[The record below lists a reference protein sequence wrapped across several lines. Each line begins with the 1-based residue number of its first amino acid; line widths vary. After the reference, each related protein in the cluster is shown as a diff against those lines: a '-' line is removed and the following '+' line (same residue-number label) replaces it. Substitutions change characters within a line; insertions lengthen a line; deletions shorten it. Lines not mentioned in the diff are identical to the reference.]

1 MPKKI
6 YDIKPPKMARK
17 VEKEQKGAVEIKKI
31 KRTRSATIKKE
42 PEIITRK
49 EEKRPILIP
58 ISASVLGVLV
68 ILSIYLFFK
77 LPKAEIVIWPT
88 VDVLS
93 FQETLTADKSV
104 DSVSLENVIIPA
116 KYFEATK
123 TNSQDFLATGNA
135 SDEGKATGSITV
147 YNKTDPVAPLTLK
160 TGTRFLSNSG
170 KLFVA
175 LEKVVI
181 PAAKKS
187 GSKITPG
194 TVTIKVEAAE
204 GGDSYNIAP
213 SSFSIPGLKGT
224 SYYYSITATSDS
236 EMTGGYSGKVK
247 KVTSD
252 DIQSA
257 KDVLSEST
265 VSDVTTD
272 LKNQISSEYILLDN
286 AISSNI
292 TEASTQIKAGTV
304 AENFNYT
311 ATAKATALAFKKSD
325 LDQFVK
331 DYLIS
336 QIPDGKTLVSGDPL
350 IDYSASKV
358 DISGG
363 KITLS
368 LNFSSGVYQ
377 NIDKNSTAL
386 SLIGKNADQITE
398 IINSSLGEH
407 ISKTEINFWPFWVK
421 SVPNNQKAVS
431 VELEF

>member
-6 YDIKPPKMARK
+6 YDIKPPKLARK
-17 VEKEQKGAVEIKKI
+17 VEKEKKEVVEIKKI
-31 KRTRSATIKKE
+31 KRTKPAAIKKE
-42 PEIITRK
+42 PEVIIHQ
-49 EEKRPILIP
+49 EERRPIWIP
-58 ISASVLGVLV
+58 ISAGVLGVLV
-68 ILSIYLFFK
+68 FLGAFLFFK

-93 FQETLTADKSV
+93 FQQAITADKSV
-104 DSVSLENVIIPA
+104 DSVSLENAVIPA
-116 KYFEATK
+116 QYFEAIK

-147 YNKTDPVAPLTLK
+147 YNKIDPVTPLTLK
-160 TGTRFLSNSG
+160 AGTRFLSNSG

-194 TVTIKVEAAE
+194 TVIIKVEAAE
-204 GGDSYNIAP
+204 GGESYNIAP

-257 KDVLSEST
+257 KDVLSENT
-265 VSDVTTD
+265 LADVTAD
-272 LKNQISSEYILLDN
+272 LKNQISSEYVLLDD
-286 AISSNI
+286 AISSSI
-292 TEASTQIKAGTV
+292 TAASTQIKSGTV

-311 ATAKATALAFKKSD
+311 ATAKASALAFKKSD
-325 LDQFVK
+325 LDKFIK

-336 QIPDGKTLVSGDPL
+336 KTPEGETLVSGDPI
-350 IDYSASKV
+350 IDYSVSKV

-377 NIDKNSTAL
+377 NIDKNSITL

-398 IINSSLGEH
+398 VVNSSLGDDV
-407 ISKTEINFWPFWVK
+407 SKTEINFWPFWVK
-421 SVPNNQKAVS
+421 SAPNNQKAVR
-431 VELEF
+431 VELGF